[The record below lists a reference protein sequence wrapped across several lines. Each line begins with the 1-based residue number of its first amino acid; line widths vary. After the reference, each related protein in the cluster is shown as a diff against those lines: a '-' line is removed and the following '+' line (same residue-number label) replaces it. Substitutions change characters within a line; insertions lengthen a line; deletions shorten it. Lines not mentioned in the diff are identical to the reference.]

1 MTTTSP
7 MTQRLDLPA
16 GGRYRLDPDRCE
28 LAFRTR
34 HLFGLAVVAGTMQV
48 TSGEILLDR
57 TWPRASVHGHDQ
69 RLFLQHRQRPSRR
82 RRAVGKV
89 PARRCLPQAHIPGAG
104 TRQAHGRW
112 MLTGELTVRN
122 VRQPV
127 TLAIESVKRTDDGFQ
142 ARATTR
148 IDRYAFGVTA
158 ARGMAGRFLE
168 LSITVTAAP
177 HAPHDPVS

>member
-57 TWPRASVHGHDQ
+57 TLPRASVTATISASSFNTGNRHRDGDV
-69 RLFLQHRQRPSRR
+69 RSAKFLHADAYPE
-82 RRAVGKV
+82 
-89 PARRCLPQAHIPGAG
+89 LTFQAQALD
-104 TRQAHGRW
+104 QAHGRW